1 MRIYAKIFC
10 KIKKNTIFARE
21 KCVYTQK
28 SFHTMII
35 ERNSYLNKLT
45 NHRHNGMIKV
55 ITGIRR
61 SGKSFLLFRLF
72 KKFLTDE
79 GIDDEHII
87 EMAFDD
93 FGNRQYRNPEVFY
106 DYVKKRINDGRMY
119 YLLLDEVQL
128 MDNFVDVLNGF
139 LYMNNVD
146 VYVTG
151 SNARFLSKDIITEF
165 RGRGDQIHISPLSFR
180 EFMTV
185 FQGSKEDGW
194 AAYLRYGGL
203 PPVVLQPTDEE
214 REKLLHSLINETYL
228 IDILNRNRIKND
240 AELAELFQILAS
252 SIGALTN
259 PQKLSN
265 TFKSVKK
272 VSISTTTLKNY
283 IDYLSEAFLIE
294 PSNRYDVKGKKYIS
308 TPLKYYFTDMGLRN
322 ALLNFRQY
330 EETHLMEN
338 AIYNELRLR
347 GWNVDVGA
355 VIVNT
360 RNEKGTSERKQLE
373 IDFVCNKG
381 SKRCYIQS
389 ALSLPDQ
396 EKMQQET
403 NSLLR
408 INDSFQ
414 KTVITGGNAKPWTDN
429 NGIQFLNIYD
439 FLLGDL
445 FE

>member
-1 MRIYAKIFC
+1 
-10 KIKKNTIFARE
+10 
-21 KCVYTQK
+21 
-28 SFHTMII
+28 MII

-396 EKMQQET
+396 EKMQQEI

-408 INDSFQ
+408 IDDSFQ